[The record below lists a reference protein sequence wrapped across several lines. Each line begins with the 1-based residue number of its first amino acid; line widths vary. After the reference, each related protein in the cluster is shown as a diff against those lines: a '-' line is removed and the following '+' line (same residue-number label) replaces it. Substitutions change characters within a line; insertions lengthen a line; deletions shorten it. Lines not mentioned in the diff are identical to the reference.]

1 MAPRSST
8 RRVLTLLLAAATAGA
23 LVTTSGTAAAADN
36 PWTRVDNGAPAS
48 RSAQQGDVRAAVF
61 AGFTLD
67 RSALASTLAGT
78 DTVEVVLPT
87 PAGTFERFAVVDTPV
102 MEPGLAAKHPEIR
115 TFTGRSLE
123 DPTASVRA
131 DLTPLGFH
139 ASVRSQRGQWFV
151 DPYSRQD
158 QGLYASYFGHDLT
171 PAAPL
176 REAGLQ
182 YAAQRSRPTARSPH
196 SSATSPVVR
205 VRTYRLA
212 IITDPSYA
220 RYVGAEN
227 VTAAKATLV
236 NRIAQLYEDETA
248 IRLLLVNDSDKTNLN
263 TDAEATGPNGPCG
276 SAPCFRPE
284 EMAQCV
290 TGTLGHAAT
299 VLGLLIGASNYE
311 IGHVAM
317 GVRGGGA
324 GVPGVGGAD
333 KAAGCTGITTPT
345 GDFFAVDYLA
355 HEIGHQFGAEHTFNG
370 DQWGCGTG
378 QRVAESSYEPGS
390 GVTIMSYAGICQQD
404 NLQRHDD
411 PYFSHRSRTEIGAFT
426 ASTRWDEDEVQ
437 NTALRDFDEGDSFTL
452 TYRGRRTAPIT
463 HAGYGQD
470 AIKAALEA
478 ILPAGGQVDVVGLG
492 DNVNR
497 PTPFDTTGFQVTFQ
511 GSLAGLDV
519 PALGIDATGATGV
532 VGETVKG
539 GPQVNQGHRVEDT
552 GDHPPVVTTAKR
564 HTIPA
569 RTPFALTGR
578 ASDPDGDT
586 VTYLWEQ
593 NDPGGENGT
602 SLVNNTKTD
611 GPLFRLFGTAA
622 VVSDADAL
630 KYRSP
635 GENAVTTDPKRV
647 FPDLAQ
653 IAAGNTNAVTGT
665 CPTAPPPPAPETGGG
680 TNVPADVV
688 DCYSEFLPTADW
700 VGVDGSRTLHFRL
713 TARDGRPGGGGIGS
727 ADTELVVAPTAGP
740 FLVTSQASGRSY
752 RGGSRQTITWD
763 VAGTNAAPIGATAVR
778 ITFSTDG
785 GRTFPHVLSSRTRN
799 DGAETVTLPRVR
811 TDKGRIRVE
820 AVGNVFFDL
829 NDADLTVTG

>member
-1 MAPRSST
+1 M
-8 RRVLTLLLAAATAGA
+8 LATATAGA
-23 LVTTSGTAAAADN
+23 LVTTAGTAAAEDN
-36 PWTRVDNGAPAS
+36 PWTRVDNGVIAS
-48 RSAQQGDVRAAVF
+48 RSAQQGDVRAELF

-67 RSALASTLAGT
+67 RSAMAATLAGA

-87 PAGTFERFAVVDTPV
+87 PAGTFERFALVNTPV

-115 TFTGRSLE
+115 TFTGRSVE

-151 DPYSRQD
+151 DPYSHRD
-158 QGLYASYFGHDLT
+158 QSLYASYFGHDLT

-176 REAGLQ
+176 RETGVE
-182 YAAQRSRPTARSPH
+182 YAAQRHRPTATT
-196 SSATSPVVR
+196 TSPVVS

-227 VTAAKATLV
+227 VTAAKASLV
-236 NRIAQLYEDETA
+236 NRIAQIYAEETA
-248 IRLLLVNDSDKTNLN
+248 IRLLLVNDSDKTNLD
-263 TDAEATGPNGPCG
+263 TDALATGPNGPCG
-276 SAPCFRPE
+276 SAPCFRPDE
-284 EMAQCV
+284 LEQCV
-290 TGTLGHAAT
+290 TGTLGNAAT
-299 VLGLLIGASNYE
+299 VLGQLIGASNYE

-324 GVPGVGGAD
+324 GVPGVGGPD

-345 GDFFAVDYLA
+345 GDYFAVDYVA
-355 HEIGHQFGAEHTFNG
+355 HEMGHQFGAEHTFNG

-378 QRVAESSYEPGS
+378 QRVAGSSYEPGS

-404 NLQRHDD
+404 NLQRHAD
-411 PYFSHRSRTEIGAFT
+411 PYFSHRSRTEITAFT
-426 ASTRWDEDEVQ
+426 TKTQWDVDEVQ
-437 NTALRDFDEGDSFTL
+437 NTSLRDFGDGDSFTL
-452 TYRGRRTAPIT
+452 TYDGRRSTPIT
-463 HAGYGQD
+463 YSGYGQE
-470 AIKAALEA
+470 AIKAAVEA
-478 ILPAGGQVDVVGLG
+478 VLPPGGQVDVAGLG

-511 GSLAGLDV
+511 GALAGVNV
-519 PALGIDATGATGV
+519 PPLGIDATGATGF

-539 GPQVNQGHRVEDT
+539 GPQDNQGHRVDRT
-552 GDHPPVVTTAKR
+552 RNHPPVVTAAKR
-564 HTIPA
+564 HTIPT
-569 RTPFALTGR
+569 RTPFALTGK
-578 ASDPDGDT
+578 ASDADGDA

-602 SLVNNTKTD
+602 SLVDNTKTD

-635 GENAVTTDPKRV
+635 GENAVTTDPRRV

-653 IAAGNTNAVTGT
+653 IAAGRTNAATGA
-665 CPTAPPPPAPETGGG
+665 CPVAPPPPAPETGGG

-688 DCYSEFLPTADW
+688 DCYSEFLPTTDW

-713 TARDGRPGGGGIGS
+713 TARDGRQGGGGIGS

-740 FLVTSQASGRSY
+740 FLVTSHASGASY
-752 RGGSRQTITWD
+752 RGGSRQRITWD
-763 VAGTNAAPIGATAVR
+763 VAGTAVAPVATSAVR

-799 DGAETVTLPRVR
+799 DGAETVTLPGVR

>member
-1 MAPRSST
+1 VGPRSST
-8 RRVLTLLLAAATAGA
+8 RRVLTLLLTAVTAGA
-23 LVTTSGTAAAADN
+23 LTTTPGTAAVAADN
-36 PWTRVDNGAPAS
+36 PWTKVDDGVLAS
-48 RSAQQGDVRAAVF
+48 RSVQPDAVRPTAFAA
-61 AGFTLD
+61 FTLD
-67 RSALASTLAGT
+67 RPALAATLTGA
-78 DTVEVVLPT
+78 DTVDVVLPT
-87 PAGTFERFAVVDTPV
+87 PAGTVERFELVDTPV
-102 MEPGLAAKHPEIR
+102 MEPDLAAKHPEIR

-151 DPYSRQD
+151 DPYSHQD
-158 QGLYASYFGHDLT
+158 QGLYASYFGHDLS

-176 REAGLQ
+176 LEADAGYQ
-182 YAAQRSRPTARSPH
+182 ARRAYP
-196 SSATSPVVR
+196 APAVPSPVVQ
-205 VRTYRLA
+205 VRTYRIA

-220 RYVGAEN
+220 RYVGAGN

-236 NRIAQLYEDETA
+236 NRIAQIYEEETA
-248 IRLLLVNDSDKTNLN
+248 IRLLLVNDSDRTNLD
-263 TDAEATGPNGPCG
+263 TDALATGPNGPCG

-284 EMAQCV
+284 ELEQCV

-299 VLGLLIGASNYE
+299 VLGLLVGASNYE

-345 GDFFAVDYLA
+345 GDYFAVDYVA

-378 QRVAESSYEPGS
+378 QRWEESSYEPGS

-404 NLQRHDD
+404 NLQPHND
-411 PYFSHRSRTEIGAFT
+411 PYFSHRSRAEIADFT

-437 NTALRDFDEGDSFTL
+437 NTALRGFDDGDSFTL
-452 TYRGRRTAPIT
+452 TYDGRRTAPIT
-463 HAGYGQD
+463 YAGYNQA

-478 ILPAGGQVDVVGLG
+478 ILPAGGQVEVLGLG

-511 GSLAGLDV
+511 GALSGVNVPSLGV
-519 PALGIDATGATGV
+519 DATGATGF

-539 GPQVNQGHRVEDT
+539 GPQDNQGHRVDRT
-552 GDHPPVVTTAKR
+552 RNHPPVVTTAKR

-569 RTPFALTGR
+569 RTPFALTGW
-578 ASDPDGDT
+578 AIDPDGDT

-593 NDPGGENGT
+593 NDRGGENGT
-602 SLVNNTKTD
+602 SLVDNTKTD
-611 GPLFRLFGTAA
+611 GPLFRVFGTTAA
-622 VVSDADAL
+622 VSPEDAL
-630 KYRSP
+630 KYHSP
-635 GENAVTTDPKRV
+635 GENAVTTDPKRT

-653 IAAGNTNAVTGT
+653 IAAGTTNAVTGR

-700 VGVDGSRTLHFRL
+700 VGVDGTRTLHFKL
-713 TARDGRPGGGGIGS
+713 TARDGRQDGGGIGS

-740 FLVTSQASGRSY
+740 FLVTSQSSPATY

-763 VAGTNAAPIGATAVR
+763 VAGTAAAPIGTTAVR
-778 ITFSTDG
+778 ITFSSDG
-785 GRTFPHVLSSRTRN
+785 GRTFPHVLASRTRN
-799 DGAETVTLPRVR
+799 DGAETVTLPKVR

-829 NDADLTVTG
+829 TDADLTVTG